1 MSKTYTVQL
10 GDALSNIANQQHVD
24 LNQILALNPRYQPNP
39 DLIQI
44 GDIITLPELVA
55 TETSSQTYN
64 VQAGDT
70 LLAIAIQQ
78 QVDFNQILALNPK
91 YQPNPDLIEI
101 GDIIT
106 LPEPVTAET
115 NEPISPVA
123 PPEPKRPLCNTG
135 SLETPPQ
142 CEGTDIKNVL
152 FVTEEQGKQ
161 YYCLDE
167 SSQQYLEEEAS
178 YTQQLIE
185 GFQQILEQA
194 PDAKAASEQDHL
206 DHANKKKQWAIDA
219 ANVGAIAIEPPK
231 NETQA
236 ASSPQDDNPKRVQA
250 KLKELEQ
257 RRRFVSNYHP
267 PFLKDESSVD
277 DVKARV
283 IQSIEQEIAY
293 YEQLKTS
300 TPESQKPTTSAVTLE
315 SFTHSKTLTTK
326 PARKHIVEVFSVRQ
340 NQFIYVRAE
349 FLEREQTYW
358 HKRTTNQTMLSKLR
372 DGNVE
377 EFKDAIIKDIKDSV
391 TKKIENPE
399 IELVLKEW
407 QAEGG
412 NSGEWK
418 ASHYILNED
427 GDTRFAT
434 NAEAQLLRWG
444 ASAAVKS
451 TFEPSKGN
459 VDIGIKAE
467 AAYSLAEASVE
478 FTSYLP
484 YEAGFPISLSYTDA
498 NKQTMNHSF
507 GRFRTNCTAK
517 LSCFAGAMVSGSAG
531 VSNQNSQNNQQQP
544 AGHSILLAPSVGM
557 GVNQATGQVGVKAEG
572 FAGAQVGGELSGALE
587 WQHPD
592 KEITLNFAEL
602 AKLKAEGNVAFGLGG
617 GVDFQI
623 ELRGSELYLLC
634 NGRIV
639 WGAGGSGGF
648 GATVNFEQIWELA
661 QVVWDGLQYVDYRQL
676 ENVNSLMYEYLMR
689 SSYIAFAT
697 NTVQTISNPT
707 KALVNAINLGVDT
720 IDLLWSRRQSQ
731 QLEAEML
738 SERILNKQAWSG
750 ITPDKLQPETIGM
763 MLDTLTETF
772 YDSWEK
778 DQERAICYL
787 LGSSIYSWR
796 KFEEVLARMNPT
808 GQKQNNDKSL
818 FDNLARLNAILD
830 NQQQQEF
837 NDWVHTLAQQDTL
850 AKLTQVR
857 GSAIPFIPYT
867 GDRFDIKRN
876 QINEQLA
883 SIGRTPKSGQYV

>member
-1 MSKTYTVQL
+1 M
-10 GDALSNIANQQHVD
+10 
-24 LNQILALNPRYQPNP
+24 
-39 DLIQI
+39 
-44 GDIITLPELVA
+44 
-55 TETSSQTYN
+55 SQTYT

-91 YQPNPDLIEI
+91 YQPNPDLIQI
-101 GDIIT
+101 GDIIR

-115 NEPISPVA
+115 NQPISPVA

-135 SLETPPQ
+135 SLDTPPQ

-185 GFQQILEQA
+185 GFQQVLEQA
-194 PDAKAASEQDHL
+194 PDANSASEQDHL

-219 ANVGAIAIEPPK
+219 ANAGAIAVESPK
-231 NETQA
+231 DESQA
-236 ASSPQDDNPKRVQA
+236 ASAPQDDNPKRVQA
-250 KLKELEQ
+250 KLKELKQ
-257 RRRFVSNYHP
+257 RRHFVSDYRP
-267 PFLKDESSVD
+267 LFLKNESSVD

-283 IQSIEQEIAY
+283 RQSIEKEIAY
-293 YEQLKTS
+293 YQQLTES
-300 TPESQKPTTSAVTLE
+300 TPKPQKPATSAVTLE
-315 SFTHSKTLTTK
+315 NFTHSKTLTTK

-340 NQFIYVRAE
+340 NQFMYVRAE

-358 HKRTTNQTMLSKLR
+358 HKRTTNQTMLSKLK

-377 EFKDAIIKDIKDSV
+377 EFKDAIIKDIKGGV

-407 QAEGG
+407 KAEGG

-444 ASAAVKS
+444 ASATVKS

-478 FTSYLP
+478 FNSYLP

-507 GRFRTNCTAK
+507 GHFRTNCTAK
-517 LSCFAGAMVSGSAG
+517 FSCFAGVMVSGSAG
-531 VSNQNSQNNQQQP
+531 VSNQNSQNNQQP

-572 FAGAQVGGELSGALE
+572 NLSVGAGFGG
-587 WQHPD
+587 
-592 KEITLNFAEL
+592 
-602 AKLKAEGNVAFGLGG
+602 
-617 GVDFQI
+617 DFQI
-623 ELRGSELYLLC
+623 TLDDGQLILYC
-634 NGRIV
+634 NSRII

-676 ENVNSLMYEYLMR
+676 ENVNGLMYEYLMK
-689 SSYIAFAT
+689 SSYVAFAM
-697 NTVQTISNPT
+697 NTFDAISNPVHAW
-707 KALVNAINLGVDT
+707 KNAISLGENT
-720 IDLLWSRRQSQ
+720 INNMWNARQLTVSQ
-731 QLEAEML
+731 QREAEML
-738 SERILNKQAWSG
+738 SDRILNKQAWSG

-778 DQERAICYL
+778 GQEKAICYL

-850 AKLTQVR
+850 AKLTRVR
-857 GSAIPFIPYT
+857 GSAIPFTPYT

-883 SIGRTPKSGQYV
+883 SIGRTPKNGQYV

>member
-1 MSKTYTVQL
+1 M
-10 GDALSNIANQQHVD
+10 
-24 LNQILALNPRYQPNP
+24 
-39 DLIQI
+39 
-44 GDIITLPELVA
+44 
-55 TETSSQTYN
+55 SQTYT

-91 YQPNPDLIEI
+91 YQPNPDLIQI
-101 GDIIT
+101 GDIIR

-115 NEPISPVA
+115 NQPISPIA

-135 SLETPPQ
+135 SLDTPPQ
-142 CEGTDIKNVL
+142 CEGKDIKNVL

-185 GFQQILEQA
+185 GFQQVLEQA
-194 PDAKAASEQDHL
+194 PDANSASEQDHL

-219 ANVGAIAIEPPK
+219 ANAGAIAVEPPK
-231 NETQA
+231 GETQA
-236 ASSPQDDNPKRVQA
+236 ASAPQDDNPKRVQA
-250 KLKELEQ
+250 KLKELKQ
-257 RRRFVSNYHP
+257 RRRFVSDYRP
-267 PFLKDESSVD
+267 LFLKNESSVD
-277 DVKARV
+277 DVKTRV
-283 IQSIEQEIAY
+283 LQSIEKEIAY
-293 YEQLKTS
+293 YQQLTES
-300 TPESQKPTTSAVTLE
+300 TPKPQKPATSAVTLKN
-315 SFTHSKTLTTK
+315 FTHSKTLTTK

-340 NQFIYVRAE
+340 NQFMYVRAE

-372 DGNVE
+372 DGNVA
-377 EFKDAIIKDIKDSV
+377 EFKDAIIKDIKDGV

-407 QAEGG
+407 KAEGG

-517 LSCFAGAMVSGSAG
+517 LSCFAGVMVSGSAG
-531 VSNQNSQNNQQQP
+531 ISNQNSQNNQQP

-572 FAGAQVGGELSGALE
+572 FSGAQVGGELSGGLE

-592 KEITLNFAEL
+592 KETTLDFAEL

-617 GVDFQI
+617 GIDFQI

-661 QVVWDGLQYVDYRQL
+661 QVVWEGLQYVDYRQL
-676 ENVNSLMYEYLMR
+676 KSVNNDMYEYLMK
-689 SSYIAFAT
+689 SSYVAFASAMFKPT
-697 NTVQTISNPT
+697 QTLINTIKVGRVEIEEYWN
-707 KALVNAINLGVDT
+707 N
-720 IDLLWSRRQSQ
+720 RQSQ

-738 SERILNKQAWSG
+738 SERILNKQAWSD

-772 YDSWEK
+772 SDSWEK

-796 KFEEVLARMNPT
+796 KFEEVLVRMNPE
-808 GQKQNNDKSL
+808 GKKQSDDKAL

-830 NQQQQEF
+830 NNQQQEF
-837 NDWVHTLAQQDTL
+837 NDWVHTLAQKDKLT
-850 AKLTQVR
+850 KLTQVKGTTR
-857 GSAIPFIPYT
+857 PFTPYK
-867 GDRFDIKRN
+867 DNQFDMKRN
-876 QINEQLA
+876 QINMQLA
-883 SIGRTPKSGQYV
+883 SIGRPPKSSQYV

>member
-1 MSKTYTVQL
+1 MSQTYTVK
-10 GDALSNIANQQHVD
+10 D
-24 LNQILALNPRYQPNP
+24 
-39 DLIQI
+39 
-44 GDIITLPELVA
+44 
-55 TETSSQTYN
+55 
-64 VQAGDT
+64 GDT

-91 YQPNPDLIEI
+91 YQPNPDLIQI
-101 GDIIT
+101 GDIIR
-106 LPEPVTAET
+106 LPQPVTAET
-115 NEPISPVA
+115 NQPISPVA
-123 PPEPKRPLCNTG
+123 PLEPKRPLCNVG
-135 SLETPPQ
+135 SLEAPPQ

-152 FVTEEQGKQ
+152 FVTKEQGKQ

-167 SSQQYLEEEAS
+167 KAQQYLEEEAS

-185 GFQQILEQA
+185 GFQRVLEQA
-194 PDAKAASEQDHL
+194 PDAQTASEQDHL
-206 DHANKKKQWAIDA
+206 EHINKKKQWAIDA
-219 ANVGAIAIEPPK
+219 ANAGAIAVEQPK

-236 ASSPQDDNPKRVQA
+236 ASAPQDDNPKRVEA

-257 RRRFVSNYHP
+257 RRRFVSSYRP

-283 IQSIEQEIAY
+283 LQSIEKEITY
-293 YEQLKTS
+293 YEQLAEPT
-300 TPESQKPTTSAVTLE
+300 TNPQKPATSAVTLE
-315 SFTHSKTLTTK
+315 NFTHSKTLTTK
-326 PARKHIVEVFSVRQ
+326 PASKHIVEVFSVRQ
-340 NQFIYVRAE
+340 NQFVYVRAE

-358 HKRTTNQTMLSKLR
+358 RKRTTTQTMLSKLR
-372 DGNVE
+372 DGNVGA
-377 EFKDAIIKDIKDSV
+377 FKDAIIKDIKDGI

-399 IELVLKEW
+399 IELVFKEW
-407 QAEGG
+407 KAEGG

-434 NAEAQLLRWG
+434 SAEAQLLRWG

-459 VDIGIKAE
+459 VDIGVKAE

-498 NKQTMNHSF
+498 NKQTMNYSF

-531 VSNQNSQNNQQQP
+531 VSNQGSQNSQQP

-572 FAGAQVGGELSGALE
+572 FVGAQVGGELSGGLE
-587 WQHPD
+587 WQHPE
-592 KEITLNFAEL
+592 KETTLSFSEL
-602 AKLKAEGNVAFGLGG
+602 AKLKAEGNLSVGAGFGG
-617 GVDFQI
+617 DFQI
-623 ELRGSELYLLC
+623 ILDDGQLILYC

-661 QVVWDGLQYVDYRQL
+661 QVIWDGLQYVDYRQL
-676 ENVNSLMYEYLMR
+676 DNVNNDMYEYLTQ
-689 SSYIAFAT
+689 SSYMAFAT
-697 NTVQTISNPT
+697 NLVTIVSNPAQAW
-707 KALVNAINLGVDT
+707 KNAILAGSTKVN
-720 IDLLWSRRQSQ
+720 IWWNRRQSQ
-731 QLEAEML
+731 QIEAE
-738 SERILNKQAWSG
+738 ILARHIINKQAWSG

-763 MLDTLTETF
+763 MLDTLAETF

-787 LGSSIYSWR
+787 LGNSIYSWR
-796 KFEEVLARMNPT
+796 KFEEVLARINPE
-808 GQKQNNDKSL
+808 GKKQNSDKSL
-818 FDNLARLNAILD
+818 FNNLARLNAILD
-830 NQQQQEF
+830 YAQQQEF
-837 NDWVHTLAQQDTL
+837 NDWVHNLAQED
-850 AKLTQVR
+850 KLTKLAQIKGTTR
-857 GSAIPFIPYT
+857 PFTPYT
-867 GDRFDIKRN
+867 GNRFDMKRN
-876 QINEQLA
+876 QVGVQLA
-883 SIGRTPKSGQYV
+883 SIGRTPQNGRYV

>member
-1 MSKTYTVQL
+1 MSQTYTVQ
-10 GDALSNIANQQHVD
+10 S
-24 LNQILALNPRYQPNP
+24 
-39 DLIQI
+39 
-44 GDIITLPELVA
+44 
-55 TETSSQTYN
+55 
-64 VQAGDT
+64 GDT
-70 LLAIAIQQ
+70 LLAIAIHN

-91 YQPNPDLIEI
+91 YQPNPDLIQI
-101 GDIIT
+101 GDIIM
-106 LPEPVTAET
+106 LPEVVTPET
-115 NEPISPVA
+115 NKPITSIA

-135 SLETPPQ
+135 SLDMPPQ

-167 SSQQYLEEEAS
+167 SAQQYLEEEAS
-178 YTQQLIE
+178 YTHKLIE

-194 PDAKAASEQDHL
+194 PDAKTASEQDHF

-219 ANVGAIAIEPPK
+219 ANAGAIAVESPK
-231 NETQA
+231 DESQA
-236 ASSPQDDNPKRVQA
+236 ASAPQDDNPKRVQA

-257 RRRFVSNYHP
+257 RRRFVLSYHP
-267 PFLKDESSVD
+267 PFLKNESSVD

-283 IQSIEQEIAY
+283 LQSIEKEITY

-300 TPESQKPTTSAVTLE
+300 TSKPQKPATSAVTLE
-315 SFTHSKTLTTK
+315 NFTHSKTLTTK

-340 NQFIYVRAE
+340 NQFLYVRAE

-372 DGNVE
+372 DGNVA
-377 EFKDAIIKDIKDSV
+377 EFKDAIVKDIKDGI

-407 QAEGG
+407 KAEGG

-434 NAEAQLLRWG
+434 SAEAQLLRWG
-444 ASAAVKS
+444 ANATVKS
-451 TFEPSKGN
+451 TFEPSKGK

-484 YEAGFPISLSYTDA
+484 YETGFPISLSYTDA
-498 NKQTMNHSF
+498 NKQTMNYSF

-517 LSCFAGAMVSGSAG
+517 LSCFAGVMVSGSAG
-531 VSNQNSQNNQQQP
+531 VSNQGSQNSQEP

-572 FAGAQVGGELSGALE
+572 FAGAQVGGELSGGLE
-587 WQHPD
+587 WQHPE
-592 KEITLNFAEL
+592 KESTLIFSEL

-697 NTVQTISNPT
+697 AMFNPSQALINTIKVGKTEIQEYWDN
-707 KALVNAINLGVDT
+707 
-720 IDLLWSRRQSQ
+720 RQSQ
-731 QLEAEML
+731 QAEAEML

-750 ITPDKLQPETIGM
+750 ITPDKLQPETIGI

-778 DQERAICYL
+778 DQEKAICYL
-787 LGSSIYSWR
+787 LGSSVCSWR
-796 KFEEVLARMNPT
+796 KFEEVLARMNPE
-808 GQKQNNDKSL
+808 GEKQNSDQSL

-830 NQQQQEF
+830 NNQQQEF
-837 NDWVHTLAQQDTL
+837 NDWVHTLAQQETL
-850 AKLTQVR
+850 AKLAQVKGTTR
-857 GSAIPFIPYT
+857 PFTPYK
-867 GDRFDIKRN
+867 GNQFDMKRN
-876 QINEQLA
+876 QVDVQLA
-883 SIGRTPKSGQYV
+883 SIDRTPQTGRYV

>member
-1 MSKTYTVQL
+1 MSQTYTVQ
-10 GDALSNIANQQHVD
+10 S
-24 LNQILALNPRYQPNP
+24 
-39 DLIQI
+39 
-44 GDIITLPELVA
+44 
-55 TETSSQTYN
+55 
-64 VQAGDT
+64 GDT
-70 LLAIAIQQ
+70 LLAIAINN

-91 YQPNPDLIEI
+91 YQPNPDLIQI
-101 GDIIT
+101 GDIIM
-106 LPEPVTAET
+106 LPEVVTPET
-115 NEPISPVA
+115 NKPITSIA

-135 SLETPPQ
+135 SLDTPPQ

-167 SSQQYLEEEAS
+167 SAQQYLEEEAS
-178 YTQQLIE
+178 YTHKLIE

-194 PDAKAASEQDHL
+194 PDAKTASEQDHF

-219 ANVGAIAIEPPK
+219 ANAGAIAVESPK
-231 NETQA
+231 DESQA
-236 ASSPQDDNPKRVQA
+236 ASAPQDDNPKRVQA

-257 RRRFVSNYHP
+257 RRRFVSSYHP
-267 PFLKDESSVD
+267 PFLKNESSVD

-283 IQSIEQEIAY
+283 LQSIEKEITY

-300 TPESQKPTTSAVTLE
+300 TSKPQKPATSAVTLE
-315 SFTHSKTLTTK
+315 NFTHSKTLTTK

-340 NQFIYVRAE
+340 NQFLYVRAE

-372 DGNVE
+372 DGNVA
-377 EFKDAIIKDIKDSV
+377 EFKDAIVKDIKDGI

-407 QAEGG
+407 KAEGG

-434 NAEAQLLRWG
+434 SAEAQLLRWG
-444 ASAAVKS
+444 ANATVKS
-451 TFEPSKGN
+451 TFEPSKGK

-484 YEAGFPISLSYTDA
+484 YETGFPISLSYTDA
-498 NKQTMNHSF
+498 NKQTMNYSF

-531 VSNQNSQNNQQQP
+531 VSNQGSQNSQQP

-557 GVNQATGQVGVKAEG
+557 GVNQATGQVGIKAEG
-572 FAGAQVGGELSGALE
+572 FAGAQVGGELSGGLE
-587 WQHPD
+587 WQHPE
-592 KEITLNFAEL
+592 KESTLIFSEL

-697 NTVQTISNPT
+697 AMFNPSQALINTIKVGKTEIQEYWDN
-707 KALVNAINLGVDT
+707 
-720 IDLLWSRRQSQ
+720 RQSQ
-731 QLEAEML
+731 QAEAEML

-778 DQERAICYL
+778 DQEKAICYL
-787 LGSSIYSWR
+787 LGSSVCSWR
-796 KFEEVLARMNPT
+796 KFEEVLARMNPE
-808 GQKQNNDKSL
+808 GEKQNSDQYL

-830 NQQQQEF
+830 NNQQQEF
-837 NDWVHTLAQQDTL
+837 NDWVHTLAQQETL
-850 AKLTQVR
+850 AKLAQVKGTTR
-857 GSAIPFIPYT
+857 PFTPYK
-867 GDRFDIKRN
+867 GNQFDMKRN
-876 QINEQLA
+876 QVDVQLA
-883 SIGRTPKSGQYV
+883 SIGRTPQTGRYV